1 MRHART
7 LAAAALCATLANP
20 PAMADPLTDV
30 FAASGFLDPGANT
43 FDQVTTFLDIWDEG
57 QDLPGDWTEDDPAPE
72 LENVTLGAQCLTHA
86 ACKSCAGDAPDSANR
101 AFEVLV
107 NNERLLART
116 LRKAKIL
123 ANLAEGAAAQ
133 HPAAKAAYALQNIRD
148 IEPAKREFFTN
159 LGTAQNA
166 ALEAMRASLSRIG
179 TCEQA
184 HLGSST
190 FLALA
195 EHTHQ
200 IARIRFALSLKG
212 EAQ

>member
-1 MRHART
+1 MKVIRT
-7 LAAAALCATLANP
+7 VSAACLVFSLAASPGQALK
-20 PAMADPLTDV
+20 MSDV
-30 FAASGFLDPGANT
+30 FKASGFLDPGANI
-43 FDQVTTFLDIWDEG
+43 FDQATNFTNAWNSG
-57 QDLPGDWTEDDPAPE
+57 QQMPDQWGAEDPPAAAE
-72 LENVTLGAQCLTHA
+72 DMTLGSQCLTHQ
-86 ACKSCAGDAPDSANR
+86 ACSACAGDAADRANR

-123 ANLAEGAAAQ
+123 HTLAEGASAQ
-133 HPAAKAAYALQNIRD
+133 HPAGKAAYALQQIRD
-148 IEPAKREFFTN
+148 IEPAKRTFFEN
-159 LGTAQNA
+159 LGKAQNG
-166 ALEAMRASLSRIG
+166 ALDLLRASLTKIG
-179 TCEQA
+179 TCEQM
-184 HLGSST
+184 HLGSTT